1 MAETHILL
9 SLFKN
14 MPKSKDYLDEKF
26 QFLKTFKTFSS
37 KFEILINELD
47 K

>member
-1 MAETHILL
+1 MFVVETDILL

-14 MPKSKDYLDEKF
+14 MSKSKDYLDEKF

-37 KFEILINELD
+37 KF
-47 K
+47 